1 MQITKLVRKKEDGTY
16 EATLVL
22 TEEQTQF
29 LVNFALGVLVQNGV
43 ATIVEQEADEFDS
56 AAQEQQQE
64 PIKTETVN

>member
-29 LVNFALGVLVQNGV
+29 LVNFALSVLVQNGV
-43 ATIVEQEADEFDS
+43 AIIVEQDADTFES
-56 AAQEQQQE
+56 AEQQQE
-64 PIKTETVN
+64 PIKQETVN